1 MRVWKCFAL
10 DSESKMICYMQLLVY
25 APQPSATAN
34 ARADV
39 LDVEISK

>member
-1 MRVWKCFAL
+1 VRVWKCFEL
-10 DSESKMICYMQLLVY
+10 DSSKMICYMQLLVY
-25 APQPSATAN
+25 ALQPSATAN